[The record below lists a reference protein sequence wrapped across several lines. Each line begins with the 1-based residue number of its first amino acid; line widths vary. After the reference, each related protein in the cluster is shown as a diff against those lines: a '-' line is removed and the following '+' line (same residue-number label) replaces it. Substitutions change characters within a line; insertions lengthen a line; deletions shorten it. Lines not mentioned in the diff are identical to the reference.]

1 MSKVSELR
9 IILLG
14 TNSKSTKIL
23 YNSLKTDFKIQKIII
38 EEKESKFFFLKRRFK
53 RIGFL
58 KLLDQLLFIYIL
70 SKFLYYLSYKRYD
83 EILINNNL
91 SILPLNS
98 SLIVLVKS
106 VNEFSTIEL
115 INSLN
120 PDIIVLSGTRILS
133 SNFLDSVNCQ
143 ILNIHAGITP
153 YFRGVHGAY
162 WAYLNKQSN
171 LAGVTLHR
179 VDKGIDTGQILG
191 QGIIQIQS
199 NDNFSTYPLLQ
210 LNLGIDLL
218 KKYLSKSDRM
228 ELFKSDNNSILWYHP
243 GFFQYLYYHFF
254 HGVK

>member
-70 SKFLYYLSYKRYD
+70 SKFLHYLSYKRYD

-228 ELFKSDNNSILWYHP
+228 ELLKSDNNSILWYHP
-243 GFFQYLYYHFF
+243 GFFQYLYYRFF